1 MPETLLLEIGTE
13 ELPARFIPGALQSL
27 ERTASEELKKNGIGF
42 GPTEA
47 FATPRRLALLV
58 GGVPETQEGRVE
70 EVFGP
75 PRSAAF
81 DAQGRPTKAALGFA
95 RSQGVEPESLVIR
108 KKGKGE
114 YAAAVIEE
122 KGLPVGDVL
131 PELLKKIILSVHFP
145 KSMRW
150 GHGSLRFAR
159 PIHWIVAM
167 LGGSAVEFDLDGI
180 RSGNRSRGH
189 RFLSPGEF
197 EVDEPD
203 RYVELLRE
211 RFVVVDQRQRVSMVK
226 EESAR
231 LCEPVS
237 GKPYFAD
244 EDHPLIVA
252 DLVEYPRAVLGS
264 FDRKYLDLPDELLGS
279 VMWGHQ
285 KYFPVV
291 DNYEDRNLMNHFII
305 VSNTREENAGTVR
318 RGAERV
324 IRARFEDARFYFEDD
339 KGRTLESRVEDLRK
353 VTFHERLGSLY
364 EKSMRTKA
372 LASRI
377 CEIVAP
383 GLKETVER
391 AAALS
396 KTDLVTGVVYEFPEL
411 QGVMGRYYA
420 VHDGEKPEVAS
431 ALHEQYLP
439 AFAGDRLPESDTGA
453 VVGLADRMDNI
464 AAFFS
469 VDLKPTGSED
479 PFALRRQ
486 ALAVM
491 TVLMEKGYPLAVAD
505 LLGMALEGL
514 GGLRGPEAVEEE
526 LLQFFELRLEGLFSS
541 RGHSQDL
548 IQAVKGF
555 FVDEPLANL
564 IRRIEA
570 LGEFKCRAGYDDF
583 LTAVKRV
590 RNIIPGEELP
600 GVDTTLFEAEEEK
613 ALFKALELVRSVKM
627 IEVMLG
633 EARVADALDLLLGLT
648 APVNDFF
655 DKVLVMH
662 KDPKVKGNRLSLL
675 SEIWGTVSSVA
686 DFSKLAES
694 GT

>member
-27 ERTASEELKKNGIGF
+27 ERVASEELRKNGIAF
-42 GPTEA
+42 GPMET
-47 FATPRRLALLV
+47 FATPRRLALLA
-58 GGVPETQEGRVE
+58 GGIPETQEGRVE

-75 PRSAAF
+75 PRNAAF
-81 DAQGRPTKAALGFA
+81 DAEGRPTKAALGFA

-122 KGLPVGDVL
+122 KGLPVGEVL
-131 PELLKKIILSVHFP
+131 PELLRKIILSVHFP

-150 GHGSLRFAR
+150 GDGSLRFAR

-167 LGGSAVEFDLDGI
+167 LGGAAVEFELDGI
-180 RSGNRSRGH
+180 RSGSRSRGH

-197 EVDEPD
+197 EIDEPD
-203 RYVELLRE
+203 RYVELLRQ
-211 RFVVVDQRQRVSMVK
+211 RSVVVDQRQRVGMVK

-231 LCEPVS
+231 LCEAVS
-237 GKPYFAD
+237 GKPYFVD
-244 EDHPLIVA
+244 EDHPLMVA
-252 DLVEYPRAVLGS
+252 DLVECPRAVLCS

-291 DNYEDRNLMNHFII
+291 DSYEDRNLLNHFII
-305 VSNTREENAGTVR
+305 VSNTRGENDDTVR

-339 KGRTLESRVEDLRK
+339 KARTLHSRVEDLKK

-364 EKSMRTKA
+364 EKSMRTRA

-377 CEIVAP
+377 CEAVDP

-391 AAALS
+391 AAMLS

-411 QGVMGRYYA
+411 QGIMGMYYA
-420 VHDGEKPEVAS
+420 AGDGEKPEVAL

-439 AFAGDRLPESDTGA
+439 AFSGDRLPEGDVGA
-453 VVGLADRMDNI
+453 IVGMADRMDSI

-491 TVLMEKGYPLAVAD
+491 TVLMDKGYPLTLAG

-514 GGLRGPEAVEEE
+514 GGLRGPRAVEED
-526 LLQFFELRLEGLFSS
+526 LLQFFELRLDGLLSA
-541 RGHSQDL
+541 RGYSQDL
-548 IQAVKGF
+548 IQAVRGF
-555 FVDEPLANL
+555 YMDEPLANL
-564 IRRIEA
+564 TRRLEA
-570 LGEFKCRAGYDDF
+570 LGGFKSRAGYDDF
-583 LTAVKRV
+583 LTAIKRV

-600 GVDTTLFEAEEEK
+600 AVNPALLGAGEEK
-613 ALFKALELVRSVKM
+613 ALFEALESVRDVG
-627 IEVMLG
+627 VLAG
-633 EARVADALDLLLGLT
+633 EGRYADAIEKLLGLT
-648 APVNDFF
+648 GPVNDFF
-655 DKVLVMH
+655 DKVLVMD
-662 KDPKVKGNRLSLL
+662 KDPRVRENRLSLL
-675 SEIWGTVSSVA
+675 SEIWRAVSSVA